1 MQPIIFKVD
10 LFASEGDHARS
21 QRALLWLLE
30 ALCRIDRELLQQ
42 RPYPPLY
49 DAGVR
54 YIREEGTEEWLDI
67 PHVLTAGGG
76 DCEDLACWRVAEIWE
91 AGGIARP
98 YVRYR
103 LIDGQFHYHVL
114 VQHYR
119 RETQRTADGR
129 VVSRLVPTKKEDP
142 SRRLGMGRRA
152 PDKPGK
158 RAPGQLARREGRA
171 A

>member
-1 MQPIIFKVD
+1 MQPIVLRLD
-10 LFASEGDHARS
+10 LFASEEDHLRS

-54 YIREEGTEEWLDI
+54 YIREDGSEEWLDV
-67 PHVLTAGGG
+67 PHVLAAGGG
-76 DCEDLACWRVAEIWE
+76 DCEDLACWRVAEIRE
-91 AGGIARP
+91 AGGTARP

-103 LIDGQFHYHVL
+103 LIEGRFHYHVL
-114 VQHYR
+114 VQHYQR
-119 RETQRTADGR
+119 RTRRTADDR

-142 SRRLGMGRRA
+142 SRRLGMGPRTA
-152 PDKPGK
+152 PKPLK
-158 RAPGQLARREGRA
+158 RAPGQLARREERA